1 MKLDI
6 KGVKAGLKNKLIE
19 DIKYYESVTSTNKV
33 ALNMEEE
40 NIKEGLVI
48 VGGEQTKGRGRLKR
62 NWHSPKDLGLW
73 FSIILTPK
81 KDPERIPLLTLIGA
95 LSVHDAIKNIGI
107 ETDLK
112 WPNDILYKNKKL
124 CGVLSQFKSS
134 GNNIER
140 VVVGIGLNVNQKE
153 FPRVIKNDSISL
165 RMIKGEIID
174 REKILADILNKFA
187 YYYTKF
193 QKGEYISI
201 IEIWKKEMTML
212 NKKIT
217 VNTAKDEQYK
227 GKVVDITENGAL
239 IIEQQDKTR
248 KTLIAGDV
256 SIDKKP

>member
-174 REKILADILNKFA
+174 REKILTDILNKFA

-217 VNTAKDEQYK
+217 VNTAKNEQYK

>member
-40 NIKEGLVI
+40 TIKEGLVI

-217 VNTAKDEQYK
+217 VNTAKNEQYK

>member
-6 KGVKAGLKNKLIE
+6 KGVKVGLKNKLIE
-19 DIKYYESVTSTNKV
+19 DIKYYESVTSTNEV

-40 NIKEGLVI
+40 TIKEGLVI

-95 LSVHDAIKNIGI
+95 LSVYDAIKNIGI

-153 FPRVIKNDSISL
+153 FPQVIKSDSISL
-165 RMIKGEIID
+165 KMIKGEIID

-193 QKGEYISI
+193 QKGEYTSI
-201 IEIWKKEMTML
+201 IETWKKEMIML

-217 VNTAKDEQYK
+217 VNTSKNEQYK